1 MSESEPNRPPDASA
15 GPPASDQ
22 DERPPIML
30 GVLAVTAVLSLAAAG
45 WMFNERQQTA
55 FRAIQAESA
64 RLAEAGEV
72 QRLRDEMEFVRST
85 SAVAADAR
93 KEAELEAERQRTAR
107 VIAEHTAKGLLA
119 ELKRERAH
127 NAETLQG
134 ALTDLA
140 AARQARSAATAE
152 AETLIARGRQAAE
165 DAHGQLQQARAELA
179 RERDARQAAE
189 RGLEEVRAQLVKE
202 RNARRDAEHDAAR
215 HAVAAQPAPATI
227 PSPAQESW
235 KSLAASEDLLA
246 LSDFASSHASS
257 PESDQA
263 LRRLGELIPTS
274 DDRAALAALIA
285 RAERGPIVEGAR
297 QRLATLATPEAMP
310 AAPKAVS
317 FANPGGWVTYRDPRL
332 DFVFSYPAA
341 ILSVQAPGAGDR
353 ERIFQS
359 QDGKVRLRAY
369 SGANGE
375 NQSLAAYRSARLE
388 QGYAGARLD
397 YAPVRKSWFVLSG
410 TRNDEMFYERI
421 TFTCNGKAV
430 HGWTVV
436 YPLAE
441 RAVYDRVVEEIHRSY
456 KYAELS
462 GHCG

>member
-1 MSESEPNRPPDASA
+1 MSETEPSRPSDAA
-15 GPPASDQ
+15 PGPPASDK
-22 DERPPIML
+22 DERPPLML

-45 WMFNERQQTA
+45 WMFNDRQQTA
-55 FRAIQAESA
+55 FRASQAESA
-64 RLAEAGEV
+64 RLAEAGEA
-72 QRLRDEMEFVRST
+72 QHLREEIALVRNA
-85 SAVAADAR
+85 SAVAASAG

-107 VIAEHTAKGLLA
+107 VIAEHTANGLLA
-119 ELKRERAH
+119 ELKRERARG
-127 NAETLQG
+127 AETLQS
-134 ALTDLA
+134 ALTDLT
-140 AARQARSAATAE
+140 AARQAKAAATAA
-152 AETLIARGRQAAE
+152 AETLIARERQVAEAAQR
-165 DAHGQLQQARAELA
+165 QLQQAGAELA
-179 RERDARQAAE
+179 REREARQAAE
-189 RGLEEVRAQLVKE
+189 RSLEEVRTQLVKE

-215 HAVAAQPAPATI
+215 QAAAAQPAPAAV
-227 PSPAQESW
+227 PSASESW
-235 KSLAASEDLLA
+235 QSLAASRDLLA
-246 LSDFASSHASS
+246 LSDFASSHPSS

-263 LRRLGELIPTS
+263 LRRLGELIPAS

-285 RAERGPIVEGAR
+285 RAERGPIAEGAR
-297 QRLATLATPEAMP
+297 QRLAALAVPEPMP
-310 AAPKAVS
+310 AASRVVS
-317 FANPGGWVTYRDPRL
+317 LTSPGGWVTYRDPRL

-341 ILSVQAPGAGDR
+341 ILSVETPGAGER

-359 QDGKVRLRAY
+359 RDGKVRLRAY

-375 NQSLAAYRSARLE
+375 NRSLAAYRSARLE

-397 YAPVRKSWFVLSG
+397 YAPVRRNWFVLSG

-441 RAVYDRVVEEIHRSY
+441 RSVYDRVVEEIHRSY

-462 GHCG
+462 DHCG